1 MRDERDGAC
10 SAAVVDASGSCGIDS
25 TKAVCRCVGSYHL
38 ELWGYILYVVS
49 VLMLPAGLGVAWSGC
64 VCVVLFCF
72 RLGGLH
78 AHIHGPFSF
87 HTFIG
92 TRRWVGLMNL
102 NTHLVGSRKSMM
114 TFLALGPTIVMALN
128 VPSSVGRKDVLRA
141 AAAIGTLGVPSS
153 VAAAPSSVAAAGGQS
168 GTARL
173 PTNEVV
179 SVVEGISQK
188 RLGSSGIIV
197 SEVGLGTRKGGALQ
211 TSMRPTRPNVMPS
224 WTGPFLR
231 AEST

>member
-1 MRDERDGAC
+1 MERVARLWWMPLDPVESTARKRFVGVWVAT
-10 SAAVVDASGSCGIDS
+10 SSLSCGG
-25 TKAVCRCVGSYHL
+25 TY
-38 ELWGYILYVVS
+38 YVVS

-72 RLGGLH
+72 NLGVFMLTFTARLFSHFHSAH
-78 AHIHGPFSF
+78 AL
-87 HTFIG
+87 
-92 TRRWVGLMNL
+92 WVGVRVGLSR